1 MLVIMGYIDLDP
13 ADVEGFVSDIRA
25 ISSSTKAEKG
35 CLFYSIALDDGAAG
49 RFVVAQRWQDRQA
62 LAAHLEKGETLAFLT
77 AWNDKMK
84 SDLNEYEVLSGRPLI
99 G

>member
-13 ADVEGFVSDIRA
+13 ADVDAFVSDIRA

-35 CLFYSIALDDGAAG
+35 CLFYSIALDDGLAG

-62 LAAHLEKGETLAFLT
+62 LAAHIEKRETLAFLT
-77 AWNDKMK
+77 AWKDKMK
-84 SDLNEYEVLSGRPLI
+84 SDLHEYEVLSGQPLI